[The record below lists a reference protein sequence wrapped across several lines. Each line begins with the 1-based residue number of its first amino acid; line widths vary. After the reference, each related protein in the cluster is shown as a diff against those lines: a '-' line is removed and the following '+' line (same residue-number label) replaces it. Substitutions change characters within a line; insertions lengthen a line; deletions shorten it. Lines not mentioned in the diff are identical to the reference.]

1 MIYTIA
7 VDSGHPLID
16 MTVTNNAQRIA
27 EELGHEGS
35 HPFVVTVTAD
45 GRRSPPG
52 GRTSTSC
59 GWSAPR
65 PHRPQR
71 IASRLFSAPR
81 RHASL
86 AGRWRRGM
94 VAKSLLKGLGL
105 ALVVALAIGAGAA
118 LGEGSG
124 HEVTVAPQVTKV
136 PDVVGLAPPKAN
148 RALSRHHLRHRYTA
162 LSNLCAGLPPAGHV
176 LLQDPKAGT
185 WVEERSL
192 VRLQTSCAKS
202 QRR

>member
-1 MIYTIA
+1 
-7 VDSGHPLID
+7 
-16 MTVTNNAQRIA
+16 
-27 EELGHEGS
+27 
-35 HPFVVTVTAD
+35 
-45 GRRSPPG
+45 
-52 GRTSTSC
+52 
-59 GWSAPR
+59 
-65 PHRPQR
+65 
-71 IASRLFSAPR
+71 
-81 RHASL
+81 
-86 AGRWRRGM
+86 M

-202 QRR
+202 QRGSTIRPWFLCPPRPNVFTVIVLPSSFASSGFSSKVST